1 MLGDSPNSAQPP
13 PLRYSDR
20 RQPRSPWRMAALA
33 AAGVITL
40 AILFDDQAG
49 HSDDIQVRACL
60 EPVYAGMFGTA
71 PHALERCLENRPKLF
86 GARDAQWLHYVKHLE
101 DSCPVTTGM
110 QGQAICEFQVKS
122 SEDHAGKGWRARDY

>member
-1 MLGDSPNSAQPP
+1 MLGDSPDSAKPL

-20 RQPRSPWRMAALA
+20 RQPRSPWRVTALA
-33 AAGVITL
+33 IAGVITL
-40 AILFDDQAG
+40 AILLDGQIG

-60 EPVYAGMFGTA
+60 EPVYAGMFGTV
-71 PHALERCLENRPKLF
+71 HALERCLEKRPKLF
-86 GARDAQWLHYVKHLE
+86 GARDTQWLRYVKHLE

-122 SEDHAGKGWRARDY
+122 SEDHAGKGWRTWKD